1 MCRRERVAEVVDGE
15 EQREKLAER
24 HEQRDSERRALGLQH
39 EHRVDAEEVGDRRE
53 HHVRPETR
61 QREMQQ
67 RVQHRAQR
75 DRRERVDERRSR
87 RVRVRREARERQ
99 WLYKRI

>member
-15 EQREKLAER
+15 EQREELAESD
-24 HEQRDSERRALGLQH
+24 EQRDGERRALGLQE
-39 EHRVDAEEVGDRRE
+39 EHRVNAEEVGDRCE

-67 RVQHRAQR
+67 RVQQRAQR
-75 DRRERVDERRSR
+75 DQRERRSR
-87 RVRVRREARERQ
+87 RVRVRHEARERQ
-99 WLYKRI
+99 WRYKNIG